1 MKPLPMLTLAL
12 FAAAAVAG
20 ACGGNPAPPPA
31 PTPNADSMAA
41 EQARLD
47 SIAREQARQDSIR
60 GAMEEAERVQRQAEA
75 DSLAALA
82 RVTDEVKA
90 ALAMMV
96 HFDYDKAT
104 IRSDDQA
111 VLDAKVAVLRA
122 NPALSIRITGH
133 CDERG
138 SDEYNLALGN
148 RRANAVKQYLVNQG
162 IDASRIEILSYGE
175 ERPIS
180 MDRNDAG
187 WAQNRRA
194 EFEIVAGGE
203 TLLRP

>member
-1 MKPLPMLTLAL
+1 MKPLAMLTLAVL
-12 FAAAAVAG
+12 AAAVAG
-20 ACGGNPAPPPA
+20 ACGGGNPEPAPP
-31 PTPNADSMAA
+31 PTPNADSAA
-41 EQARLD
+41 MEQARLD

-60 GAMEEAERVQRQAEA
+60 RAMEEAERIQRQAEA
-75 DSLAALA
+75 DSLAALG
-82 RVTDEVKA
+82 RVTEEVKA
-90 ALAMMV
+90 MLAMMV
-96 HFDYDKAT
+96 HFDYDKAN
-104 IRSDDQA
+104 IRTDDAA
-111 VLDAKVAVLRA
+111 VLDGKVAILRA
-122 NPALSIRITGH
+122 NPSLTIRITGH

-162 IDASRIEILSYGE
+162 VDAGRIEVLSYGE

-180 MDRNDAG
+180 MDRNEAG

-194 EFEIVAGGE
+194 ETEIVAGGE